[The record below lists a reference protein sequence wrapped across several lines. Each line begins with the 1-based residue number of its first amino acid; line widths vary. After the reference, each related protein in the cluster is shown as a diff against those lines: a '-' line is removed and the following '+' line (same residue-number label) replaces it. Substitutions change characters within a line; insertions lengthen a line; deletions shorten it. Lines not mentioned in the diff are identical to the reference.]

1 MDLNFIIS
9 YIIGIVI
16 GTLLFLPIFY
26 YISKLINKP
35 ILTINVQGIQI
46 PINGFIDLVFWK
58 ITYPII
64 SKKYNINK
72 LSEKTLT
79 LTGLEKLKL
88 QFELSE
94 ILFKKIP
101 LINSLIYLA
110 IVTSIFWTIYLV
122 ISKTL
127 NNTFGYFLGSFT
139 IFILNTIIQIRMI
152 KKKRKSLII

>member
-1 MDLNFIIS
+1 MDPNFIIS
-9 YIIGIVI
+9 YIIGIII
-16 GTLLFLPIFY
+16 GILLFLPIFY

-46 PINGFIDLVFWK
+46 PINGFIDLIFWK

-72 LSEKTLT
+72 LSEKALT
-79 LTGLEKLKL
+79 STGLEKLRL

-101 LINSLIYLA
+101 LINSLIYLV

-152 KKKRKSLII
+152 KKKKKSLII

>member
-1 MDLNFIIS
+1 
-9 YIIGIVI
+9 
-16 GTLLFLPIFY
+16 
-26 YISKLINKP
+26 
-35 ILTINVQGIQI
+35 
-46 PINGFIDLVFWK
+46 LVFWK

-79 LTGLEKLKL
+79 STGLEKLKL

-139 IFILNTIIQIRMI
+139 IFILNIIIQIRMI